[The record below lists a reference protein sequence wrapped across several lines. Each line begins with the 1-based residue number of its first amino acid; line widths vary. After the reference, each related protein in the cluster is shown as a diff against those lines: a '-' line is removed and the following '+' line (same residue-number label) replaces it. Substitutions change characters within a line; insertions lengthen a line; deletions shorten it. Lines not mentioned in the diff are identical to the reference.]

1 MTLDN
6 SRPGRSGLRSSR
18 LGSSRL
24 GSSRLRSSRLGRL
37 AALSW
42 PPVLL
47 GALLVVGWQI
57 AARVLANPQ
66 ILPTPGAVLSAG
78 WGQRAA
84 LWQNTVPTLQ
94 ETAAGFGLSFVSAWV
109 LAAAMDFARVLRRA
123 LYPLLV
129 ASQTVP
135 IIVIAPL
142 FVVGFG
148 FGPLPKMLLVALL
161 TFFPLA
167 AALAEGF
174 AAADGDAM
182 RLLRSMGASRWQA
195 FAKVRVPGALPFFF
209 TGLRV
214 AITYAVGGAV
224 YAEYAGAYDGL
235 GIYMQQMQNGFRTD
249 LVIAAVLVIM
259 LLSVLL
265 FASTFAV
272 ERALTP
278 WRRFDRAQDAPKKV
292 RWGR

>member
-1 MTLDN
+1 MTVGGAAPAESTAEN
-6 SRPGRSGLRSSR
+6 TAENTGRRM
-18 LGSSRL
+18 
-24 GSSRLRSSRLGRL
+24 L
-37 AALSW
+37 AAAW

-47 GALLVVGWQI
+47 AALLVGAWQL
-57 AARVLANPQ
+57 AGQALANPQ
-66 ILPTPGAVLSAG
+66 VLPTPAGVVSAG

-94 ETAAGFGLSFVSAWV
+94 ETAAGFGLSFVLAWI
-109 LAAAMDFARVLRRA
+109 LAGAMDFAPVLRRA

-135 IIVIAPL
+135 VIVIAPL

-148 FGPLPKMLLVALL
+148 FGMLPKTLLVALL

-182 RLLRSMGASRWQA
+182 RLLRSMGAGRWQA
-195 FAKVRVPGALPFFF
+195 FVKVRVPGALPFFF

-224 YAEYAGAYDGL
+224 YAEYAGAYNGL

-249 LVIAAVLVIM
+249 LVIAAVLVVM

-265 FASTFAV
+265 FASTFAL

-278 WRRFDRAQDAPKKV
+278 WRRFEGADGAGPRRRR
-292 RWGR
+292 RW